1 MLDAT
6 IIRLKSDQ
14 GDYLA
19 VNETDKNQLY
29 FTTGMEIW
37 IVKFPKIQNYINIWP
52 KMNIL
57 QGHYCNF

>member
-6 IIRLKSDQ
+6 VIRLKSDQ

-19 VNETDKNQLY
+19 VNETNKKQLY

-37 IVKFPKIQNYINIWP
+37 VVKFPKERYIIR
-52 KMNIL
+52 
-57 QGHYCNF
+57 